1 MRDQNEQAKLS
12 CEFLAAAW
20 GFQALEKPGNE
31 PSVLIDES
39 PSTEEVNSTDLN
51 P

>member
-1 MRDQNEQAKLS
+1 MRDQSEQVKLS
-12 CEFLAAAW
+12 YEFHAAAW
-20 GFQALEKPGNE
+20 VFQALGKPENE

>member
-1 MRDQNEQAKLS
+1 MRDQSEQGELS
-12 CEFLAAAW
+12 FEFHAAAW
-20 GFQALEKPGNE
+20 EFQALGKLGNE

>member
-1 MRDQNEQAKLS
+1 MRDQNERAELS
-12 CEFLAAAW
+12 FEFHAAAW
-20 GFQALEKPGNE
+20 DFQALGKPRNE

-39 PSTEEVNSTDLN
+39 PSTEEVKPTDLN

>member
-1 MRDQNEQAKLS
+1 MRDQNERTELS
-12 CEFLAAAW
+12 FEFLAAAW
-20 GFQALEKPGNE
+20 DFQALGKPENE

-39 PSTEEVNSTDLN
+39 PSTEEVKSTDLN